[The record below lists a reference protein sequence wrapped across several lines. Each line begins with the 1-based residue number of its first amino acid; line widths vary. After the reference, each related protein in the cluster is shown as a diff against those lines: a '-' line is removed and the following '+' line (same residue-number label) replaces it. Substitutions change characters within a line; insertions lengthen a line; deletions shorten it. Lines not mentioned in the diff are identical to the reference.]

1 MNVPSR
7 YLRAAGAHAEI
18 DGDAFNDGAFILSI
32 GGAQQSHVDLAN
44 PRNVFYE
51 YLRRIAN
58 VLDVFKPVGEPIRI
72 LHLGAGALTLARY
85 VQATRAGSHQ
95 VAVERERELLAFV
108 VEHLPLPP
116 DTDCTLLIEE
126 ARDTLAACP
135 EGSFDAV
142 VLDVF
147 SGADGATELA
157 TPEVYHLLTRAVAPG
172 GVVLVNVGDDP
183 PLAFARE
190 QARLLQATGYDVA
203 ALGETGMFTGQHAGN
218 IVLAATSRWHPEWT
232 AALTA
237 AGPHPAA
244 VLTGSDYDD
253 FADRKR

>member
-1 MNVPSR
+1 VSVPSR

-44 PRNVFYE
+44 PGNVFYE

-58 VLDVFKPVGEPIRI
+58 VLDVFKPAEEPIRV

-85 VQATRAGSHQ
+85 VQATRPGSRQ

-116 DTDCTLLIEE
+116 GTDCTLLVED

-157 TPEVYHLLTRAVAPG
+157 TPEVYGLLTRAAAPG

-190 QARLLQATGYDVA
+190 QARLLRDTGYDVA

-218 IVLAATSRWHPEWT
+218 IVLVAASGWDPAWA
-232 AALTA
+232 AALIA

-244 VLTGSDYDD
+244 VLTASDYDD
-253 FADRKR
+253 FARWKG

>member
-1 MNVPSR
+1 MSVPSR
-7 YLRAAGAHAEI
+7 YLRGAGAHAEI

-44 PRNVFYE
+44 PGNVFYE

-58 VLDVFKPVGEPIRI
+58 VLDVFKPEGEPIRI

-85 VQATRAGSHQ
+85 VQATRPGSHQ

-108 VEHLPLPP
+108 VEHLPLQPG
-116 DTDCTLLIEE
+116 TDCTLLIED
-126 ARDTLAACP
+126 ARDTLASCAA
-135 EGSFDAV
+135 GSFDAL

-157 TPEVYHLLTRAVAPG
+157 TSEVYSLLVRAVAPG

-190 QARLLQATGYDVA
+190 QARMLKDTTYDVA
-203 ALGETGMFTGQHAGN
+203 ALAEAGMFTGQRAGN
-218 IVLAATSRWHPEWT
+218 IVLAATEQWDPDWT
-232 AALTA
+232 TALTA
-237 AGPHPAA
+237 VGPHPAA
-244 VLTGSDYDD
+244 ILTGSDYAE
-253 FADRKR
+253 FAGQEP

>member
-1 MNVPSR
+1 MSVPSR
-7 YLRAAGAHAEI
+7 HLRAAGAHAEI
-18 DGDAFNDGAFILSI
+18 DRDAFNDGAFILSI
-32 GGAQQSHVDLAN
+32 GGAQQSHVDLAD

-58 VLDVFKPVGEPIRI
+58 VIDVFRPEGEPIRV

-85 VQATRAGSHQ
+85 VQATRPGSKQ

-108 VEHLPLPP
+108 LEHLPLPEG
-116 DTDCTLLIEE
+116 TDCTMLVED
-126 ARDTLAACP
+126 ARDTLASCP

-157 TPEVYHLLTRAVAPG
+157 TEEFYRLLTAAASPE

-183 PLAFARE
+183 PLAFARA
-190 QARLLQATGYDVA
+190 QARMLQDTGYDVA
-203 ALGETGMFTGQHAGN
+203 ALGPSHMFSGRRAGN
-218 IVLAATSRWHPEWT
+218 IVLAAAADWPPGWT
-232 AALTA
+232 ARLLA

-244 VLTGSDYDD
+244 VLTGADYDG
-253 FADRKR
+253 FARPNH